1 MDAKRLKVSRG
12 DLTRRARDIRLIA
25 MDVDGVLTGGEI
37 IVLDSGE
44 EIKFFNAKD
53 RLVLAVMRD
62 AKVPVK
68 IAWITGRR
76 SRTVADSAKDLG
88 VTDLVQKCHDKRGAL
103 EAILKRHG
111 LTFDQAAFI
120 GDDLIDL
127 SVLKAVRLSACP
139 ADATSDVLRRA
150 HYVSPYAGGKGV
162 VRDVI
167 EFILK
172 AQGRWN
178 AVVDSFLR

>member
-1 MDAKRLKVSRG
+1 MKVGRG
-12 DLTRRARDIRLIA
+12 ELARRARGIKLIA

-37 IVLDSGE
+37 IILESGE
-44 EIKFFNAKD
+44 ELKLFNSKD

-62 AKVPVK
+62 TKVPMPIV
-68 IAWITGRR
+68 WITGRK
-76 SRTVADSAKDLG
+76 SKAVESSARDLG
-88 VTDLVQKCHDKRGAL
+88 VGDLVQKCHDKRGAL
-103 EAILKRHG
+103 EAILRKKN
-111 LTFDQAAFI
+111 LTFKDAAFI

-127 SVLKAVRLSACP
+127 SVLKEVGFSACP
-139 ADATSDVLRRA
+139 SDATSDVQRHV
-150 HYVSPYAGGKGV
+150 HYVSPFAGGKGI

-172 AQGRWN
+172 AQGRWD